1 MPVELFIIF
10 PYYPF
15 NVQNNKRCIFKKIPQ
30 EPSSQYIISS
40 SCRRKVLRGNS
51 LYITGLKDIWAVI
64 GRAVSVGGGTTR
76 HPFFR
81 KIYPPEVRGRSLSA
95 GEDRF
100 FICSDSRCLKCWTWA
115 WKNCHFSLAVLGP
128 FMAESF
134 SEWMLSSWGEAQKPE

>member
-64 GRAVSVGGGTTR
+64 GRAVSVGGGYNKA
-76 HPFFR
+76 P
-81 KIYPPEVRGRSLSA
+81 L
-95 GEDRF
+95 
-100 FICSDSRCLKCWTWA
+100 L
-115 WKNCHFSLAVLGP
+115 
-128 FMAESF
+128 
-134 SEWMLSSWGEAQKPE
+134 